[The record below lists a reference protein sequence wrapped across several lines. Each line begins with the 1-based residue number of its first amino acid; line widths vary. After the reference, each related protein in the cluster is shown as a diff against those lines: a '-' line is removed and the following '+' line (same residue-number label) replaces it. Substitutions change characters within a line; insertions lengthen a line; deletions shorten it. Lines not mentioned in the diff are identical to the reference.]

1 MAELTVLIIAVV
13 LLAYGAMLYS
23 FRLLDGLVVMIGKA
37 GNEWMKPAHH

>member
-23 FRLLDGLVVMIGKA
+23 FRLFDGLVMIGKA
-37 GNEWMKPAHH
+37 GSEWLKPVHR